1 MHPSAGRLRHR
12 ARSRRRGDPH
22 SRLPVIAGHHAL
34 TAKPAPAHQGE
45 IDWDGVAG
53 DDIGFAY
60 IKATEGRDVSD
71 RRLASN
77 WTAAR
82 AAGLEVGAYHYFT
95 PCSDA
100 AAQADHFLETAPS
113 GPDDLPPVVDL
124 EDLDG
129 ACHPS
134 AVEVR
139 SEVQRFVAE
148 VERRTGRRIV
158 LYVGDDFDARFGLKE
173 ELTRYLWER
182 RLFRRPDVDGWLIW
196 QAHWRARVNGID
208 GGVDLDVMRPA
219 DG

>member
-1 MHPSAGRLRHR
+1 VHPSAGRLRHR

-71 RRLASN
+71 RRFASN

-95 PCSDA
+95 LCSDA

-129 ACHPS
+129 ACDPS

-148 VERRTGRRIV
+148 VERRTSGNAAWSVGPTSTDGSSGRP
-158 LYVGDDFDARFGLKE
+158 
-173 ELTRYLWER
+173 T
-182 RLFRRPDVDGWLIW
+182 
-196 QAHWRARVNGID
+196 
-208 GGVDLDVMRPA
+208 GGH
-219 DG
+219 G